1 MNLEDIQRQQARAA
15 ALWRKALDGEEKFYA
30 DVPFT
35 REVVGEGKATL
46 DESLTS
52 QARKGDIITRGY
64 GSTWGEDRDQEFVHP
79 NAFDESLPG
88 FLADNPM
95 MLWQHNMD
103 WPLGKYLDAATDRY
117 GLDML
122 GLVPRPVDQE
132 PDWKH
137 LAYHSIA
144 RGIVR
149 TMSIG
154 GYFRRKYDP
163 DLDRLWIIKVDL
175 METSIVSI
183 PANAASIF
191 EAAVKCVSGASHRAT
206 LTQQHIDQMQ
216 QILGVMQMTDPELLS
231 MNERGLRARYEE
243 LAAHYK
249 RCGREA
255 PGYEEWNE
263 LAKDVFSSRGLEAVR
278 GGGTRVVAF
287 LRKCQGHVL
296 PTGNEEVTIIS
307 VPETFSTAGTGTDS
321 PVRPVKQTGGV
332 HSDPSVTSSGS
343 SSSGGVTIN
352 INTQKE
358 G

>member
-1 MNLEDIQRQQARAA
+1 MNLEDIQRQQQRAA
-15 ALWRKALDGEEKFYA
+15 ALWRKAEDGEEKFYA

-35 REVVGEGKATL
+35 REIVGEGKAVL

-52 QARKGDIITRGY
+52 EAKKGDIITRGY

-103 WPLGKYLDAATDRY
+103 WPLGKYLDAATDRF

-122 GLVPRPVDQE
+122 GLVPAPADRE
-132 PDWKH
+132 PDWRH

-149 TMSIG
+149 TKSIG

-191 EAAVKCVSGASHRAT
+191 EAAVKCVNGESHRAA
-206 LTQQHIDQMQ
+206 LTQQHIDQMS
-216 QILGVMQMTDPELLS
+216 QILGVMPMTDPELLS
-231 MNERGLRARYEE
+231 MNERGLRERYDH
-243 LAAHYK
+243 LSAHYV
-249 RCGREA
+249 RCGRKA
-255 PGYEEWNE
+255 PEYEEWHE
-263 LAKDVFSSRGLEAVR
+263 LAKDVFSSKGLAALH

-287 LRKCQGHVL
+287 LRKVQGHVL
-296 PTGNEEVTIIS
+296 PDGSEEVTIIS
-307 VPETFSTAGTGTDS
+307 VPDDASD
-321 PVRPVKQTGGV
+321 VRRVKQTEA
-332 HSDPSVTSSGS
+332 VTKPETITTSAA
-343 SSSGGVTIN
+343 GGVTIN
-352 INTQKE
+352 IHPQKE